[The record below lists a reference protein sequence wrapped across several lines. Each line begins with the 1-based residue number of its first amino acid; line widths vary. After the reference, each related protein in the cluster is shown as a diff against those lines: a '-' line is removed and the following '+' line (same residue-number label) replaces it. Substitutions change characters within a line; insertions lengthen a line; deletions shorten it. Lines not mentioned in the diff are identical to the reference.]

1 MDLLLVDQSI
11 EVEDE
16 EAGAGFVTE
25 EGEEDISS
33 LFADELYAKVEY
45 ARIASGGS
53 VHNFRFCSAKAAV
66 SNVGM

>member
-1 MDLLLVDQSI
+1 MDLLLVAQSI

-33 LFADELYAKVEY
+33 LFASFD
-45 ARIASGGS
+45 RFQHIGGHLRVDS
-53 VHNFRFCSAKAAV
+53 PAYGFYSYHRHIF
-66 SNVGM
+66 NVGSR